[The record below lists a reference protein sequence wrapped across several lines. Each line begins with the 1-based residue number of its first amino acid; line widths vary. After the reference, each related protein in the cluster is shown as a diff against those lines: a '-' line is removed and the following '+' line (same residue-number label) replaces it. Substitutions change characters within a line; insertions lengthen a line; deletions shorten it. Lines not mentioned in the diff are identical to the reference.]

1 MIECRNN
8 KSRIDGIMEF
18 WNDGMMTGIAGNRW
32 KCLQMAGN
40 DGKGLGMAI
49 NCWNDWKWLEVLG
62 NGCK

>member
-1 MIECRNN
+1 
-8 KSRIDGIMEF
+8 
-18 WNDGMMTGIAGNRW
+18 MMTGIAGNRW
-32 KCLQMAGN
+32 KCLQMAVN